1 MNPILVDVMRGNAI
15 ESTHCGALAVL
26 DADGGVVASLGDIE
40 RPIFPRSAVKVLQ
53 ALPLVASGA
62 ADRLGLTDDE
72 LAIACASHGGE
83 EIHAHTAARM
93 LAKAGLDASALE
105 CGAHWP
111 YNEAAMRALAAQ
123 GREPS
128 ALNNNC
134 SGKHAGFLCLA
145 CALHGKAD
153 LQQYVRGYVK
163 PEHPV
168 MREVTS
174 VLQAVTGH
182 DLANTPRGI
191 DGCSI
196 PTFAIPLR
204 NLARAFARVGT
215 GAGLNAGHA
224 GAAKRLR
231 AAVAKAPY
239 LVAGQGRFDTRVM
252 ERLGARVFCKVGA
265 EGVFCAALPERG
277 LGVAIKID
285 DGNNARA
292 AEVVMAAVIEAFVTL
307 DDGEANFMRRFSDLA
322 LTNCNAG
329 VAFARELSGRRGCD
343 AQSPTIASARTDAH
357 RDARHFHDDDY
368 HHRCQLQCPIVV
380 RRPDVGVADPVQLSR
395 PRATQGVLAL
405 RRARAAA
412 GLGDGR
418 DAARH
423 RRRPRAWHRDADDAA
438 AGLAVCGRQRETLA
452 RPRPIGLV
460 GAGLPDPADRPAVD
474 ADRQRPAARHAR
486 PEPLRRRPD
495 RRDLITQPAQ

>member
-1 MNPILVDVMRGNAI
+1 MNPILVDVLRGNTT

-26 DADGGVVASLGDIE
+26 DADGVVVASLGDTS

-62 ADRLGLTDDE
+62 VERLGLTDDE

-83 EIHAHTAARM
+83 EIHAQTAARM
-93 LAKAGLDASALE
+93 LAKAGLDANALE

-111 YNEAAMRALAAQ
+111 YLESAARALAAQ

-128 ALNNNC
+128 ALHNNC

-145 CALHGKAD
+145 CALHGGRPD
-153 LQQYVRGYVK
+153 LQQYVRGYVGA
-163 PEHPV
+163 EHPV

-174 VLQAVTGH
+174 ALQAATGH
-182 DLANTPRGI
+182 DLGNTPQGI

-204 NLARAFARVGT
+204 HLAHAFARVGT
-215 GAGLNAGHA
+215 GTGLSTGHA
-224 GAAKRLR
+224 DAAKRLR

-239 LVAGQGRFDTRVM
+239 LVAGSGRFDTRVM

-265 EGVFCAALPERG
+265 EGVYCAALPERG

-307 DDGEANFMRRFSDLA
+307 DDSDATFMRSLSDLQMKNWNGIEVGR
-322 LTNCNAG
+322 L
-329 VAFARELSGRRGCD
+329 VATPL
-343 AQSPTIASARTDAH
+343 
-357 RDARHFHDDDY
+357 
-368 HHRCQLQCPIVV
+368 
-380 RRPDVGVADPVQLSR
+380 
-395 PRATQGVLAL
+395 L
-405 RRARAAA
+405 RS
-412 GLGDGR
+412 
-418 DAARH
+418 
-423 RRRPRAWHRDADDAA
+423 
-438 AGLAVCGRQRETLA
+438 LA
-452 RPRPIGLV
+452 R
-460 GAGLPDPADRPAVD
+460 
-474 ADRQRPAARHAR
+474 
-486 PEPLRRRPD
+486 
-495 RRDLITQPAQ
+495 